1 MKIETNGWGDSMV
14 ATKYIY
20 ERVHGILDGRV
31 MDMPHE
37 LSMFMVE
44 LALNYKVDTGNLIG
58 EKNESND

>member
-31 MDMPHE
+31 TDMPHE
-37 LSMFMVE
+37 LSRFMDE
-44 LALNYKVDTGNLIG
+44 LAHNYRVDTGNLIG
-58 EKNESND
+58 ENDD